1 MAAQIKPGPSSN
13 NDKFNSNRKPV
24 LLAKLEG
31 CSDSVNK
38 AILIPETDGVISVSS
53 DRTVR
58 VWLKRDSGQYWPS
71 ICNYLP
77 SPAVDL
83 FYRSTTRQL
92 FIGQENGTISEYI
105 LEEDFN
111 RMEPI
116 GDILAHHGRLTGI
129 IWTEVAIDGT
139 LEEWIL
145 STARDKRF
153 QYHNAKNGNPIG
165 PPFVSTSW
173 CTSLEYDPESAH
185 AFVGDYSGNITML
198 NIKSDGLKVVTTL
211 TGHTASVEMLIWDS
225 SSRRLFSA
233 GHDRLIIIWDIG
245 GGQGTAYEL
254 HGHTNR
260 VTSLAFVLPKNLLI
274 SAGEDSVMVF
284 WDLNAQRKETPPWT
298 ESDNCESCS
307 RPFLWN
313 ISGIFERKQFGS
325 RQHHCRSC
333 GRALCDKCSQEQ
345 STIPSMGFEL
355 PVRVC
360 KFCSTNIDHTPMATF
375 HDAKHSVVTM
385 TLDLQRK
392 CVVTIGQ
399 DRIIKIWDVSAFI

>member
-1 MAAQIKPGPSSN
+1 MAAQIKPGPSSG

-31 CSDSVNK
+31 CSDNVNK
-38 AILIPETDGVISVSS
+38 AIIIPETDGVISVSS
-53 DRTVR
+53 DRSVR

-83 FYRSTTRQL
+83 FYRPISRQL
-92 FIGQENGTISEYI
+92 FVGQENGTISEFI

-111 RMEPI
+111 RMEPV
-116 GDILAHHGRLTGI
+116 GDILAHYGRITGM

-139 LEEWIL
+139 VEQWIL
-145 STARDKRF
+145 STSRDKRF

-165 PPFVSTSW
+165 PPFVCAAW
-173 CTSLEYDPESAH
+173 CTSLEYDAESAH

-198 NIKSDGLKVVTTL
+198 NIKADGLQVVTTL
-211 TGHTASVEMLIWDS
+211 TGHTACIEMLIWDS
-225 SSRRLFSA
+225 STRRLFSA

-245 GGQGTAYEL
+245 GGHGTAYEL

-260 VTSLAFVLPKNLLI
+260 VTSLAFVSSKNQLI
-274 SAGEDSVMVF
+274 SAGEDSVLVF
-284 WDLNAQRKETPPWT
+284 WDLNAERKETPAWA

-325 RQHHCRSC
+325 RQHHCRAC

-345 STIPSMGFEL
+345 STIPFMGFEL

-360 KFCSTNIDHTPMATF
+360 KFCSSNIDHTPLATF
-375 HDAKHSVVTM
+375 HDTKHSVMSITM
-385 TLDLQRK
+385 DLQRK
-392 CVVTIGQ
+392 CVVTVGQ
-399 DRIIKIWDVSAFI
+399 DRVIKIWDVSSLL